1 MAVHNPSLFSR
12 SLPGSA
18 PKTDPE
24 VVPKAT
30 RRQFT
35 AAEKLRILQE
45 ADACTQPGQIG
56 ALLRREGL
64 YSSQLAKW
72 RRLRAHGQ
80 LQALTPQQRG
90 PKAVPDPLAEEL
102 ASLRREN
109 ARLQAQ
115 LTRAE
120 TIIDV
125 QKIRQGNR
133 DVQEAA
139 SAQRSSSRC
148 RNFARL

>member
-1 MAVHNPSLFSR
+1 MAVHNPSLLSR
-12 SLPGSA
+12 LSSGSA
-18 PKTDPE
+18 PRTDPE

-30 RRQFT
+30 RRQFS

-45 ADACTQPGQIG
+45 ADACSQPGQIG

-64 YSSQLAKW
+64 YSSQLTTW
-72 RRLRAHGQ
+72 RRLRALGQ
-80 LQALTPQQRG
+80 LQALRPQQRG
-90 PKAVPDPLAEEL
+90 PKPVLDPLAEDL
-102 ASLRREN
+102 AALRREN

-125 QKIRQGNR
+125 QKKLSQLLGLPLTPEIP
-133 DVQEAA
+133 A
-139 SAQRSSSRC
+139 
-148 RNFARL
+148 

>member
-1 MAVHNPSLFSR
+1 MTVHNPSLLSR
-12 SLPGSA
+12 SPSGSG

-30 RRQFT
+30 RRQFS
-35 AAEKLRILQE
+35 AAEKLRVLQE

-72 RRLRAHGQ
+72 RRLRARGQ

-90 PKAVPDPLAEEL
+90 PKVIADPRADEL

-115 LTRAE
+115 LSRAE

-125 QKIRQGNR
+125 QKKLSQLLGLPPTP
-133 DVQEAA
+133 EMPT
-139 SAQRSSSRC
+139 
-148 RNFARL
+148 

>member
-1 MAVHNPSLFSR
+1 MTVHNPSLFSR
-12 SLPGSA
+12 SPSGSE
-18 PKTDPE
+18 PKPDPQ
-24 VVPKAT
+24 VVPRAT

-35 AAEKLRILQE
+35 AAEKLRVLQE

-64 YSSQLAKW
+64 YSSQLATW
-72 RRLRAHGQ
+72 RRLRARGQ

-90 PKAVPDPLAEEL
+90 PKIVADPLADEL
-102 ASLRREN
+102 AALRREN
-109 ARLQAQ
+109 ARLQTQ

-125 QKIRQGNR
+125 QKKLSLLLG
-133 DVQEAA
+133 VPPTPEPP
-139 SAQRSSSRC
+139 S
-148 RNFARL
+148 

>member
-1 MAVHNPSLFSR
+1 
-12 SLPGSA
+12 
-18 PKTDPE
+18 
-24 VVPKAT
+24 VPKAS
-30 RRQFT
+30 RRQFS

-64 YSSQLAKW
+64 YSSQLATW
-72 RRLRAHGQ
+72 RRLRARGQ

-90 PKAVPDPLAEEL
+90 PKAVAEPLADEL

-109 ARLQAQ
+109 ARLQTQ

-125 QKIRQGNR
+125 QKKLSLLLGLP
-133 DVQEAA
+133 VTPELP
-139 SAQRSSSRC
+139 S
-148 RNFARL
+148 

>member
-1 MAVHNPSLFSR
+1 MAVHNPSLLSR
-12 SLPGSA
+12 SHPGSS
-18 PKTDPE
+18 PSTDPE
-24 VVPKAT
+24 VVPKAS
-30 RRQFT
+30 RRQFS

-64 YSSQLAKW
+64 YSSQLATW
-72 RRLRAHGQ
+72 RRLRARGQ
-80 LQALTPQQRG
+80 LQALTPKQRG
-90 PKAVPDPLAEEL
+90 PKAVAEPLVDDL

-125 QKIRQGNR
+125 QKKLSQLLGLRPPPEM
-133 DVQEAA
+133 EA
-139 SAQRSSSRC
+139 
-148 RNFARL
+148 

>member
-1 MAVHNPSLFSR
+1 MAPHNPSLFSR
-12 SLPGSA
+12 LPSGSG
-18 PKTDPE
+18 PRTDPE
-24 VVPKAT
+24 VVPKAS
-30 RRQFT
+30 RRQFS

-64 YSSQLAKW
+64 YSSQLATW
-72 RRLRAHGQ
+72 RRLRARGQ
-80 LQALTPQQRG
+80 LQALTPRQRG
-90 PKAVPDPLAEEL
+90 PKVVADPLAEEL

-109 ARLQAQ
+109 ARLQTH

-125 QKIRQGNR
+125 QKNRRGNR
-133 DVQEAA
+133 GVQEAA
-139 SAQRSSSRC
+139 LSQRASNPS

>member
-1 MAVHNPSLFSR
+1 MTVHNPSLFSR
-12 SLPGSA
+12 PRPGSS
-18 PKTDPE
+18 PSTDPE
-24 VVPKAT
+24 VVPKAS
-30 RRQFT
+30 RRQFS

-45 ADACTQPGQIG
+45 ADACSQPGQIG

-64 YSSQLAKW
+64 YSSQLTTW
-72 RRLRAHGQ
+72 RRLRARGQ

-90 PKAVPDPLAEEL
+90 PKAVADPLAEEL
-102 ASLRREN
+102 AALRREN

-125 QKIRQGNR
+125 QKKLSQLLGLPPTP
-133 DVQEAA
+133 ETT
-139 SAQRSSSRC
+139 S
-148 RNFARL
+148 

>member
-1 MAVHNPSLFSR
+1 MAVHNPSLLSR
-12 SLPGSA
+12 PRPGSSLG
-18 PKTDPE
+18 TDAE
-24 VVPKAT
+24 VTPKAS
-30 RRQFT
+30 RRQFS
-35 AAEKLRILQE
+35 AAEKLRVLHE

-72 RRLRAHGQ
+72 RRLRARGQ

-90 PKAVPDPLAEEL
+90 PKSVTDPLAEEL
-102 ASLRREN
+102 ASLRREH

-115 LTRAE
+115 LSRAE

-125 QKIRQGNR
+125 QKKLSQLLGLPPAT
-133 DVQEAA
+133 ET
-139 SAQRSSSRC
+139 ST
-148 RNFARL
+148 

>member
-1 MAVHNPSLFSR
+1 MAVHNPSLLSR
-12 SLPGSA
+12 PRPGSS
-18 PKTDPE
+18 PSTDPE
-24 VVPKAT
+24 VVPKAS
-30 RRQFT
+30 RRQFS

-72 RRLRAHGQ
+72 RRLRARGQ
-80 LQALTPQQRG
+80 LRALTPQQRG
-90 PKAVPDPLAEEL
+90 PKPGADPLTEEL
-102 ASLRREN
+102 TALRREN

-120 TIIDV
+120 TIIEV
-125 QKIRQGNR
+125 QKKVSQLLG
-133 DVQEAA
+133 VPPTPATPETA
-139 SAQRSSSRC
+139 S
-148 RNFARL
+148 

>member
-1 MAVHNPSLFSR
+1 MATHNPSLLSR
-12 SLPGSA
+12 SHPDRHQR
-18 PKTDPE
+18 PDPE

-30 RRQFT
+30 RRRFS
-35 AAEKLRILQE
+35 AAQKLRILQE

-64 YSSQLAKW
+64 YSSQLATW
-72 RRLRAHGQ
+72 RRLRARGQ

-90 PKAVPDPLAEEL
+90 PKPTTTPLDDEL
-102 ASLRREN
+102 AALRREN

-125 QKIRQGNR
+125 QKKVSLLLG
-133 DVQEAA
+133 VPLTSPTQETP
-139 SAQRSSSRC
+139 S
-148 RNFARL
+148 

>member
-1 MAVHNPSLFSR
+1 MAIHNPSLFSR
-12 SLPGSA
+12 LPAGSI
-18 PKTDPE
+18 PSTDPE

-30 RRQFT
+30 RRQFS

-45 ADACTQPGQIG
+45 ADTCTQPGQIG

-64 YSSQLAKW
+64 YSSQLANW
-72 RRLRAHGQ
+72 RRLRARGQ

-90 PKAVPDPLAEEL
+90 PKAVADPLAEEL
-102 ASLRREN
+102 AALRREN

-125 QKIRQGNR
+125 QKKLSQLLGLPPTS
-133 DVQEAA
+133 ELPA
-139 SAQRSSSRC
+139 
-148 RNFARL
+148 

>member
-1 MAVHNPSLFSR
+1 MAVHNPSLLSR
-12 SLPGSA
+12 LPSGSV
-18 PKTDPE
+18 PSTDPE
-24 VVPKAT
+24 VVPKAS
-30 RRQFT
+30 RRQFS

-64 YSSQLAKW
+64 YSSQLATW
-72 RRLRAHGQ
+72 RRLRARGQ

-90 PKAVPDPLAEEL
+90 PKAVAEPLADEL

-109 ARLQAQ
+109 ARLQTQ

-120 TIIDV
+120 TIIDA
-125 QKIRQGNR
+125 QKKLSLLLGLP
-133 DVQEAA
+133 VTPELP
-139 SAQRSSSRC
+139 S
-148 RNFARL
+148 

>member
-1 MAVHNPSLFSR
+1 MTVHNPSLVGR
-12 SLPGSA
+12 SPSGSG
-18 PKTDPE
+18 PQTDPE

-30 RRQFT
+30 RRQFS
-35 AAEKLRILQE
+35 AAEKLCVLQE

-72 RRLRAHGQ
+72 RRLRARGQ

-90 PKAVPDPLAEEL
+90 PKVIADPLADEL

-115 LTRAE
+115 LSRAE

-125 QKIRQGNR
+125 QKKLSQLLGLPPAP
-133 DVQEAA
+133 EMPT
-139 SAQRSSSRC
+139 
-148 RNFARL
+148 

>member
-1 MAVHNPSLFSR
+1 MTNHTSPLLSRRPSGAVPS
-12 SLPGSA
+12 
-18 PKTDPE
+18 TDPE

-30 RRQFT
+30 RRQFS
-35 AAEKLRILQE
+35 AAEKLRVLHE

-72 RRLRAHGQ
+72 RRLRARGQ

-90 PKAVPDPLAEEL
+90 PKVVADPLADEL

-125 QKIRQGNR
+125 QKKLSQLLGLPPAP
-133 DVQEAA
+133 EMPA
-139 SAQRSSSRC
+139 
-148 RNFARL
+148 

>member
-1 MAVHNPSLFSR
+1 MATHSPSLLSR
-12 SLPGSA
+12 PRPGSS
-18 PKTDPE
+18 PSTDAE
-24 VVPKAT
+24 VVPRAT
-30 RRQFT
+30 RRQFS

-45 ADACTQPGQIG
+45 ADGCTQPGQIG

-72 RRLRAHGQ
+72 RRLRARGQ

-90 PKAVPDPLAEEL
+90 PKPVVDAVTEEL
-102 ASLRREN
+102 ATLRREN

-120 TIIDV
+120 TIIEV
-125 QKIRQGNR
+125 QKKVSQLLGLPPNPST
-133 DVQEAA
+133 VEEP
-139 SAQRSSSRC
+139 S
-148 RNFARL
+148 

>member
-12 SLPGSA
+12 LPSGSV
-18 PKTDPE
+18 PRTDPE

-30 RRQFT
+30 RRQFS

-64 YSSQLAKW
+64 YSSQLATW
-72 RRLRAHGQ
+72 RRLRARGQ

-90 PKAVPDPLAEEL
+90 PKVVADPLAEEL

-125 QKIRQGNR
+125 QKNLSQLLGLPPTP
-133 DVQEAA
+133 ELP
-139 SAQRSSSRC
+139 S
-148 RNFARL
+148 

>member
-1 MAVHNPSLFSR
+1 MAVHNPSLLSR
-12 SLPGSA
+12 SSSGSD
-18 PKTDPE
+18 PKIDPE

-30 RRQFT
+30 RRQFS
-35 AAEKLRILQE
+35 AAEKLRVLQE

-72 RRLRAHGQ
+72 RRLRARGQ

-90 PKAVPDPLAEEL
+90 PKVIADPLADEL

-115 LTRAE
+115 LSRAE

-125 QKIRQGNR
+125 QKKLSQLLGLPPTP
-133 DVQEAA
+133 EMPT
-139 SAQRSSSRC
+139 
-148 RNFARL
+148 

>member
-1 MAVHNPSLFSR
+1 MTNHSSPLLSRLPSGAVPR
-12 SLPGSA
+12 
-18 PKTDPE
+18 TDPE

-30 RRQFT
+30 RRQFS
-35 AAEKLRILQE
+35 AAQKLRVLQE

-72 RRLRAHGQ
+72 RRLRARGQ

-90 PKAVPDPLAEEL
+90 PKAVADPLAEEL

-125 QKIRQGNR
+125 QKKLSLLLGLPAPA
-133 DVQEAA
+133 EMT
-139 SAQRSSSRC
+139 S
-148 RNFARL
+148 

>member
-1 MAVHNPSLFSR
+1 MAVHNPSLLSR
-12 SLPGSA
+12 LPSDSA

-30 RRQFT
+30 RRQFS
-35 AAEKLRILQE
+35 AAEKLRVLQE

-72 RRLRAHGQ
+72 RRLRARGQ

-90 PKAVPDPLAEEL
+90 PKAVADPVAEEL

-125 QKIRQGNR
+125 QKKLSQLLGLPPTP
-133 DVQEAA
+133 EMP
-139 SAQRSSSRC
+139 S
-148 RNFARL
+148 

>member
-1 MAVHNPSLFSR
+1 MTIHNPSLLSR
-12 SLPGSA
+12 SRPGSSLS
-18 PKTDPE
+18 TDPE
-24 VVPKAT
+24 VVPKAS
-30 RRQFT
+30 RRQFS

-64 YSSQLAKW
+64 YSSHLAKW
-72 RRLRAHGQ
+72 RRLRALGQ
-80 LQALTPQQRG
+80 LQALSPHQRG
-90 PKAVPDPLAEEL
+90 PKAVADPIAEEL
-102 ASLRREN
+102 AALRREN

-125 QKIRQGNR
+125 QKKLSHLLGLPPTPEIP
-133 DVQEAA
+133 E
-139 SAQRSSSRC
+139 
-148 RNFARL
+148 

>member
-1 MAVHNPSLFSR
+1 MAVHNPFLLSR
-12 SLPGSA
+12 LPSGTVPS
-18 PKTDPE
+18 TDPE

-30 RRQFT
+30 RRQFSAT
-35 AAEKLRILQE
+35 EKLRILQE

-64 YSSQLAKW
+64 YSSQLTTW
-72 RRLRAHGQ
+72 RRLRARGQ

-90 PKAVPDPLAEEL
+90 PKAVADPLAEEL

-109 ARLQAQ
+109 ARLQVQ

-125 QKIRQGNR
+125 QKKLSQLLGLPSTP
-133 DVQEAA
+133 EMP
-139 SAQRSSSRC
+139 S
-148 RNFARL
+148 